1 MLFEEIQARKAE
13 IESELNAEGITEER
27 LAELETEVDALN
39 AEEREIVKAAEERKA
54 LEEAVKSNQGAEEI
68 TPENNNKE
76 IETMDYRSAFLKNL
90 QGRELNEEERAALH
104 GTATI
109 PTETMDVIV
118 HKLEA
123 SPLYNAIDVTFFP
136 GYVTYPVES
145 TCTDA
150 AWVAMASAA
159 NDGEDYIDAV
169 SLSAY
174 KLIKTVEIT
183 ADVAAL
189 SVDAFEDYLAAR
201 LADKLLKAIDIAVL
215 TGNGSNKATGIAT
228 TKATADTTYT
238 SAGVTYADICSIIG
252 TLPTSYHGNASF
264 VMSRSQF
271 FGDVLGMQATGGERI
286 VVADAQS
293 PAKFNILG
301 YPVIVDDN
309 VASGDILFGDFKAY
323 KFNFAKPI
331 EIASD
336 DSVEFR
342 KGSKVYRAMTLAD
355 GKLVDAK
362 AIVRAVAGT

>member
-54 LEEAVKSNQGAEEI
+54 LEEAVKSNQGEEI

-150 AWVAMASAA
+150 AWVAMTSAA
-159 NDGEDYIDAV
+159 TDGEDYIDSVA
-169 SLSAY
+169 LSAY

-252 TLPTSYHGNASF
+252 TLPTPYHANASF

-309 VASGDILFGDFKAY
+309 VATGDILFGDFKAY